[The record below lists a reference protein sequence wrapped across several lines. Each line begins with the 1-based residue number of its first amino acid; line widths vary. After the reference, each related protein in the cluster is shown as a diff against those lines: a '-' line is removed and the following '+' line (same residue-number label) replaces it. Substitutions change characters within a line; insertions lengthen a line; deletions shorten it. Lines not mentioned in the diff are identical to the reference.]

1 MATAEQIMSLI
12 RSHSDDDDEH
22 FYTIALQIASHEA
35 RRGHKEIANEI
46 RDLYKARH
54 QRGRKQI
61 CVPEDLMD
69 ILVVR
74 PADVSLNQLVLN
86 KDIQERITRI
96 LREYV
101 QQELLKSYGLSNRRK
116 ILFIGPS
123 GTGKSMTAEAI
134 AHTLQLPF
142 IAVQLDLI
150 LSRYMGESSAKLH
163 QVFNFI
169 REHQALYLFDEF
181 DTLATMR
188 DGNDIGEMRRIL
200 NTLLVRIEQDA
211 SDSIIVAAS
220 NMPDSLDKALF
231 RRFDDRICYS
241 LPDHDS
247 IGNLIRNSTGS
258 FLASNS
264 DIESLVNKCTNL
276 SCADIVNACQDAVKD
291 SILQGRNS
299 IRPSDIERTIFERS
313 RY

>member
-46 RDLYKARH
+46 RDLYKARN
-54 QRGRKQI
+54 QREYKQT
-61 CVPEDLMD
+61 CVPEELMD
-69 ILVVR
+69 ILAIK
-74 PADVSLNQLVLN
+74 PADVSLNQLVLHRGI
-86 KDIQERITRI
+86 KERIARI
-96 LREYV
+96 LREYLE
-101 QQELLKSYGLSNRRK
+101 QELLKSYGLSNRRK
-116 ILFIGPS
+116 ILLIGPS

-134 AHTLQLPF
+134 AHTLHLPF

-163 QVFNFI
+163 QIFNFI
-169 REHQALYLFDEF
+169 RENRALYLFDEF
-181 DTLATMR
+181 DTLAAMR
-188 DGNDIGEMRRIL
+188 EGNDIGEMRRVL

-241 LPDHDS
+241 LPDPES
-247 IGNLIRNSTGS
+247 IGALIHNSTGS
-258 FLASNS
+258 FLSAEAS
-264 DIESLVNKCTNL
+264 IGSLVSKCTNL
-276 SCADIVNACQDAVKD
+276 SCADIVNACHDAVKD
-291 SILQGRNS
+291 SILQGRDS
-299 IRPSDIERTIFERS
+299 VRPADIERTIFERS